1 MQKIMKKEILSRLMA
16 SLLALT
22 VIVFVSSCDEDDE
35 IGAAPTITLSE
46 ETAQNIP
53 GATVTVT
60 VSVNAPNGPKT
71 LAIAGVDNDDITLSG
86 ANQQDVEVDINI
98 PANAAVGSTITVIF
112 TAIDNQNLSSTP
124 AEFVITVGDPTVV
137 IQGDITTN
145 TTLNAGTK
153 YLLKGKVYVQ
163 SGATLTIPAGTKIF
177 GDKVTQAT
185 LIINRGAKID
195 AQGTASNPIIMTSAG
210 EPGFRNRGDWGGVV
224 ILGKAYTNGSASST
238 IEGIS
243 ASGSENGLYGPGANT
258 AADNDNSG
266 IMKYVRIEFA
276 GIPLSQDNEL
286 NSLTMGAVGSGTQ
299 IDHIQV
305 SYGNDDAFEWFGGS
319 VNHKYLVAYSTI
331 DDDFDTDR
339 GYNGNVQ
346 FGLVVRD
353 PAVADFSGARAW
365 ESSSNNTA
373 DVSALPAHGI
383 TARHSAST
391 FSNVT
396 ILGPR
401 LFRAAANINGFF
413 QAALEINS
421 SSSIKVYNSIITGF
435 PTGVRWNASGA
446 QATVSGNLFA
456 SNGANTAVSGSS
468 TVPSDFATVNT
479 EVGDVTT
486 IFGAYASG
494 SIYSLTGLG
503 VNPLQVANSPGLT
516 GFVSPGGS
524 FETVTYRGAFGTSAD
539 TNWGFSSGWINFD
552 PINAVY

>member
-1 MQKIMKKEILSRLMA
+1 MKKDILTRLMA
-16 SLLALT
+16 IALSLT
-22 VIVFVSSCDEDDE
+22 VVVFASSCDDEEDT
-35 IGAAPTITLSE
+35 GAAPTVTLSE
-46 ETAQNIP
+46 ETTQDIP

-60 VSVNAPNGPKT
+60 LTITAPNGAKT
-71 LAIAGVDNDDITLSG
+71 LTIAGVDADDITFAGEKS
-86 ANQQDVEVDINI
+86 VEQAVEIAI
-98 PANAAVGSTITVIF
+98 PANAVVGSTLTAVFTVV
-112 TAIDNQNLSSTP
+112 DNKNLSSQPT
-124 AEFVITVGDPTVV
+124 EFSITVGDPTVV

-145 TTLNAGTK
+145 TTLDAGTR

-163 SGATLTIPAGTKIF
+163 AGATLTIPAGTKIF

-195 AQGTASNPIIMTSAG
+195 ARGTAANPIIMTSAG
-210 EPGFRNRGDWGGVV
+210 EAGFRNRGDWGGVV
-224 ILGKAYTNGSASST
+224 LLGKAYTNGSASST

-243 ASGSENGLYGPGANT
+243 ASGSENGLYGPGANA

-266 IMKYVRIEFA
+266 VMTYVRIEFA

-286 NSLTMGAVGSGTQ
+286 NSLTMGSVGSGTQ
-299 IDHIQV
+299 IDHIMV
-305 SYGNDDAFEWFGGS
+305 SYGNDDAYEWFGGS
-319 VNHKYLVAYSTI
+319 VNHKYLIAYSTI

-373 DVSALPAHGI
+373 DVSALPAHGG
-383 TARHSAST
+383 TARHSAPT

-396 ILGPR
+396 VLGPR
-401 LFRAAANINGFF
+401 LFKAANAINGFF

-435 PTGVRWNASGA
+435 PTGARWNASGA
-446 QATVSGNLFA
+446 QALVSGNVFA

-468 TVPSDFATVNT
+468 IVPADFATVNT

-486 IFGAYASG
+486 VFGAYASG
-494 SIYSLTGLG
+494 SLYSLTGLG
-503 VNPLQVANSPGLT
+503 VNPFQVANSPGLT
-516 GFVSPGGS
+516 GFVSPGSS
-524 FETVTYRGAFGTSAD
+524 FETVTYRGGFGTTAD
-539 TNWGFSSGWINFD
+539 ANWNYTSGWVNFD

>member
-1 MQKIMKKEILSRLMA
+1 MKKDILSRLMA
-16 SLLALT
+16 MMLALT
-22 VIVFVSSCDEDDE
+22 VVAFVSSCDDE
-35 IGAAPTITLSE
+35 EETGAAPTITLSE
-46 ETAQNIP
+46 ETAQNTP
-53 GATVTVT
+53 GATVSVT
-60 VSVNAPNGPKT
+60 LAISAPNGAKT
-71 LAIAGVDNDDITLSG
+71 LVVAGVDVDDITLAG
-86 ANQQDVEVDINI
+86 EKEVEETVEIVI
-98 PANAAVGSTITVIF
+98 PTNAVVGSTLTAVFTVI
-112 TAIDNQNLSSTP
+112 DNKNLSSQPT
-124 AEFVITVGDPTVV
+124 EFSITVGDPTVV

-145 TTLNAGTK
+145 TTLEANTK

-163 SGATLTIPAGTKIF
+163 AGATLTIPAGTKIF

-195 AQGTASNPIIMTSAG
+195 ARGTASNPIIMTSAG
-210 EPGFRNRGDWGGVV
+210 EAGFRNRGDWGGVV

-243 ASGSENGLYGPGANT
+243 ASGSENGLYGPGTNP

-266 IMKYVRIEFA
+266 VMTYVRIEFA

-286 NSLTMGAVGSGTQ
+286 NSLTMGSVGSGTQ

-319 VNHKYLVAYSTI
+319 VNHKYLIAYSTI

-383 TARHSAST
+383 TARHSAPT

-401 LFRAAANINGFF
+401 LFKAANAINGFF
-413 QAALEINS
+413 QAALEINTS
-421 SSSIKVYNSIITGF
+421 SGIKVYNSIITGF
-435 PTGVRWNASGA
+435 PTGARWNAAGA

-456 SNGANTAVSGSS
+456 SNGANTAVSGGS
-468 TVPSDFATVNT
+468 VLPSDFATVNT
-479 EVGDVTT
+479 EVSDVTT
-486 IFGAYASG
+486 IFGPYASG
-494 SIYSLTGLG
+494 TLYSLTGLG
-503 VNPLQVANSPGLT
+503 VNPFQTANSPGLG
-516 GFVSPGGS
+516 GFVSPGS
-524 FETVTYRGAFGTSAD
+524 AFETVSYRGGFGTTAD
-539 TNWGFSSGWINFD
+539 ANWNYTSGWINFD
-552 PINAVY
+552 PINAAY

>member
-1 MQKIMKKEILSRLMA
+1 MKKDILSRLLSMT
-16 SLLALT
+16 LALA
-22 VIVFVSSCDEDDE
+22 VVVFASSCDEDE
-35 IGAAPTITLSE
+35 IGLAPTITLSE
-46 ETAQNIP
+46 ESTQNTP
-53 GATVTVT
+53 GATVTAT
-60 VSVNAPNGPKT
+60 LAINAPNGAKT
-71 LAIAGVDNDDITLSG
+71 LVIAGVDADDVTFAGEKTLEETVDIT
-86 ANQQDVEVDINI
+86 I
-98 PANAAVGSTITVIF
+98 PNNAVVGSTITVVF
-112 TAIDNQNLSSTP
+112 TVIDNENLSSQP
-124 AEFVITVGDPTVV
+124 VEFSITVGDPTVV
-137 IQGDITTN
+137 IQGDITVN
-145 TTLNAGTK
+145 TTLDANIK

-177 GDKVTQAT
+177 GDKITQAT

-195 AQGTASNPIIMTSAG
+195 ARGTAANPIIMTSAG

-224 ILGKAYTNGSASST
+224 ILGRAYTNGSASST

-243 ASGSENGLYGPGANT
+243 ASGSENGLYGPGTNA

-266 IMKYVRIEFA
+266 IMTYVRIEFA

-286 NSLTMGAVGSGTQ
+286 NSLTMGSVGSGTQ

-305 SYGNDDAFEWFGGS
+305 SYGNDDAYEWFGGS

-373 DVSALPAHGI
+373 DVAALPAHGI
-383 TARHSAST
+383 TARHSAPT
-391 FSNVT
+391 FSNIT

-401 LFRAAANINGFF
+401 LFRAAASINGFF
-413 QAALEINS
+413 QAALEINT

-435 PTGVRWNASGA
+435 PTGARWNAAGA

-456 SNGANTAVSGSS
+456 ANGANTAVSGGSVLP
-468 TVPSDFATVNT
+468 TDFATVNN

-486 IFGAYASG
+486 IFGPYSSG
-494 SIYSLTGLG
+494 SLYSLTGLG
-503 VNPLQVANSPGLT
+503 VNPLQAAGSPGLS
-516 GFVSPGGS
+516 GFVSPGAS
-524 FETVTYRGAFGTSAD
+524 FETVTYRGGFGTTAD
-539 TNWGFSSGWINFD
+539 ANWNYTSGWINFD